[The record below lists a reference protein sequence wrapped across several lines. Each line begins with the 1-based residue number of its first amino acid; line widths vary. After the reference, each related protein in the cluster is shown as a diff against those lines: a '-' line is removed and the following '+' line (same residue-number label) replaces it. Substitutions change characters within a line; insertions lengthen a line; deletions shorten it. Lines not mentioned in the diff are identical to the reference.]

1 MKYKNITFKHD
12 ELIKDSWT
20 RCETFG
26 LDHSSEPNL
35 TRLENA
41 EQNRL
46 GEEYRELIVTTGSEV
61 LPYYENILSNTHCLI
76 LLTDRHGQTLNSWG
90 DKRFITTKQNDLF
103 NKGINRAEPNVGTN
117 SIGTAL
123 ATGQAVQVLRDEH
136 FLKSNRFM
144 IGSAAPIYNADK
156 ELLGVLDVSSDSYLP
171 QAHTLGMV
179 KLMAQGIENKLI
191 VNVFEDHHF
200 LLIFNTNVD
209 NLDSQWSGLIAFKE
223 DGTIVS
229 ANRRAEILLS
239 YELALVNI
247 TDIFD
252 LKLTEL
258 KNHPE
263 KLTILLHALGKFRMH
278 GVVKRPNYKE
288 IKTVDFRQLNHSKAP
303 LGTIP
308 LDEFGLG
315 DEKIARCINQA
326 KRIID
331 RDIPILIHGETGVGK
346 EVFVNGLHQT
356 SSRRNNP
363 FIAVNCAA
371 IPNELVES
379 ELFGYVK
386 GAFTG
391 ANDKGSIG
399 LIRKAHKG
407 TLFLDEIGEMPL
419 KLQGRLLRVLQER
432 IVTPLGSTENYPV
445 DIKLISATNQSLKK
459 NVDCGLFRQ
468 DLYYRVS
475 GLNIELPPLRKRSDR
490 IALFHKINRLNR
502 DPLNKHELTEEVI
515 QLFYKHPWPGNVR
528 QLVSVIQIALAM
540 VDDGPI
546 QSWHLPDDFF
556 NDLQQNAIETAS
568 LDIRQPN
575 EPKVFEKGETILNKP
590 SDTSNETLLAYNENN
605 TNISQTAKTLGISR
619 NTLYKRL
626 RELNIK

>member
-1 MKYKNITFKHD
+1 
-12 ELIKDSWT
+12 
-20 RCETFG
+20 
-26 LDHSSEPNL
+26 
-35 TRLENA
+35 
-41 EQNRL
+41 
-46 GEEYRELIVTTGSEV
+46 
-61 LPYYENILSNTHCLI
+61 LI

-103 NKGINRAEPNVGTN
+103 NKGINWTEPNVGTN

-144 IGSAAPIYNADK
+144 IGSAAPIYNANKD
-156 ELLGVLDVSSDSYLP
+156 LLGVLDVSSDSYLP

-200 LLIFNTNVD
+200 LLIFNTSVD

-229 ANRRAEILLS
+229 ANRRAETLLS

-258 KNHPE
+258 KNYPE
-263 KLTILLHALGKFRMH
+263 KLTLVLNALGKFRMH
-278 GVVKRPNYKE
+278 GLVKRPNHKE
-288 IKTVDFRQLNHSKAP
+288 IKTVDFRNINHTKVP
-303 LGTIP
+303 LDIIP

-315 DEKIARCINQA
+315 DEKIARSINQA

-331 RDIPILIHGETGVGK
+331 KDIPILIHGETGVGK

-356 SSRRNNP
+356 SSRKNNP

-391 ANDKGSIG
+391 ANNKGSIG

-459 NVDCGLFRQ
+459 NVDAGLFRQ

-490 IALFHKINRLNR
+490 IALFHKINHLNR
-502 DPLNKHELTEEVI
+502 CPLNNQELTEEII

-528 QLVSVIQIALAM
+528 QLVSVVQIALAM

-556 NDLQQNAIETAS
+556 NDLEQNIIEPTL
-568 LDIRQPN
+568 LDVMPPN
-575 EPKVFEKGETILNKP
+575 DREVIEERNAILNKLN
-590 SDTSNETLLAYNENN
+590 DTSNETLRAYNQNN
-605 TNISQTAKTLGISR
+605 ANISQTAKTLGISR

>member
-1 MKYKNITFKHD
+1 MKYKDITFKHD
-12 ELIKDSWT
+12 ELIKESWT

-26 LDHSSEPNL
+26 LDHFSEPNL
-35 TRLENA
+35 TRLANS

-76 LLTDRHGQTLNSWG
+76 LLTDRHGQALNSWG
-90 DKRFITTKQNDLF
+90 DKRFITTKQNELF
-103 NKGINRAEPNVGTN
+103 NKGIDWTEPNIGTN

-144 IGSAAPIYNADK
+144 IGSAAPIYNANK

-191 VNVFEDHHF
+191 VNVFEEHHF
-200 LLIFNTNVD
+200 LLIFNTNID

-223 DGTIVS
+223 DGIIVS
-229 ANRRAEILLS
+229 ANRRAETLLS

-252 LKLTEL
+252 LKLAEL
-258 KNHPE
+258 KNYPE
-263 KLTILLHALGKFRMH
+263 KLPIVLHALGKFRMH

-288 IKTVDFRQLNHSKAP
+288 IKTVDFRDINYSKAP
-303 LGTIP
+303 LGAIP

-331 RDIPILIHGETGVGK
+331 KDIPILIHGETGVGK
-346 EVFVNGLHQT
+346 EVFVNGLHQI
-356 SSRRNNP
+356 SSRKNNP

-371 IPNELVES
+371 IPNDLVES

-391 ANDKGSIG
+391 ANDKGSVG

-459 NVDCGLFRQ
+459 NVDCGMFRQ

-502 DPLNKHELTEEVI
+502 DPLNNQELSEEIV

-528 QLVSVIQIALAM
+528 QLVSVVQIALAM
-540 VDDGPI
+540 VDEGPI

-556 NDLQQNAIETAS
+556 NDLEQNIIEPAS
-568 LDIRQPN
+568 SEMLPSYSS
-575 EPKVFEKGETILNKP
+575 KVLEEDSANLNK
-590 SDTSNETLLAYNENN
+590 SNNTNNETLRAYTENN
-605 TNISQTAKTLGISR
+605 ANISKTAKTLGISR